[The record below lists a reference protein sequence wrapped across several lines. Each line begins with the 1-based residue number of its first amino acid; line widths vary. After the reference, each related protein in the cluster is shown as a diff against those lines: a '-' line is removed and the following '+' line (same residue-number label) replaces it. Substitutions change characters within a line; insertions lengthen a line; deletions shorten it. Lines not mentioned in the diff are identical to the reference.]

1 MEEREVADL
10 IRNMAQQNQPERKR
24 RGVDVPWDGPVPKR
38 KPKAS
43 EQPQIPQLTLF
54 SDQAAS

>member
-1 MEEREVADL
+1 M
-10 IRNMAQQNQPERKR
+10 IRTMTQQSQPERKR
-24 RGVDVPWDGPVPKR
+24 RGIDVPWDGPAPKR

-54 SDQAAS
+54 SEQAAS